1 MDCILNVVPVV
12 CRRFLRTEVSRERDA
27 HVDSEDDDD
36 DSNGAVEINGG
47 GGEVRQVTVD
57 LPGNMTVIM
66 CWQIQPH

>member
-1 MDCILNVVPVV
+1 MPVV

-47 GGEVRQVTVD
+47 GGEVRQVTV
-57 LPGNMTVIM
+57 
-66 CWQIQPH
+66 